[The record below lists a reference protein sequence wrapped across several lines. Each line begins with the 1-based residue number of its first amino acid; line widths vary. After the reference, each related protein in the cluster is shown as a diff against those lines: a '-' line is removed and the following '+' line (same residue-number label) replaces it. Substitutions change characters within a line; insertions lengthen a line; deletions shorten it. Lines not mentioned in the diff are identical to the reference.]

1 MKPVVGAMQ
10 AWFCIVVSIFAIVI
24 LSIIGSLFKHNHHS
38 MVGSTDD
45 PADGAAVA
53 ATVFGAVIVYAVF
66 LVGCS
71 FQAFLHA
78 RDNRRGA
85 ITLS

>member
-1 MKPVVGAMQ
+1 MAPVAPGGTRLLHL
-10 AWFCIVVSIFAIVI
+10 VVRV
-24 LSIIGSLFKHNHHS
+24 
-38 MVGSTDD
+38 
-45 PADGAAVA
+45 DGMIAAVAEVAEVVPVLVLLVTFVVVVDAAAVA
-53 ATVFGAVIVYAVF
+53 ATVFSAVAVYALF

-71 FQAFLHA
+71 FQAFLHI

>member
-1 MKPVVGAMQ
+1 MKPVFGVGQ
-10 AWFCIVVSIFAIVI
+10 AWSCIVMSAFAIVI
-24 LSIIGSLFKHNHHS
+24 LSVIGALFKSGHHS
-38 MVGSTDD
+38 MMGSTQD
-45 PADGAAVA
+45 PQDGAAVA
-53 ATVFGAVIVYAVF
+53 ATVFGAVAVYAVF

-71 FQAFLHA
+71 FQAFLHI